1 MKKIKIFLKQF
12 YWIRFFHLYL
22 KQLYLK
28 TFYSSTKAK
37 EKYIKKQFKKYLG
50 YEIDFNKEPETFT
63 QKIQFRKLYDN
74 NPLYS
79 ICADKYRVREYV
91 KEKIGEEYL
100 VPLYLV
106 TDKLTE
112 EQWEKLPNS
121 FVAKANHNSGP
132 VQIVRDKNKVNKK
145 EIIRELNNQLKLDFG
160 VLSMEKYYSDIPRKI
175 IVEKFLENNGEKD
188 LRDYKFFCFNG
199 KVEYCQLIKNR
210 TIEETI
216 DFYDKNWKL
225 QEFIGLLN
233 PINPIEKHSTTV
245 NNKPKNYSLMLEL
258 AEKLARDFDF
268 VRVDFYN
275 IDGKIYFGEL
285 TFCPA
290 SGIGTFIPEEW
301 NYKFGSYWKQK
312 EGI

>member
-1 MKKIKIFLKQF
+1 MKKIKSFLKQF
-12 YWIRFFHLYL
+12 YWIRFFHQYL
-22 KQLYLK
+22 RQLYLK
-28 TFYSSTKAK
+28 IFYSTTKAK
-37 EKYIKKQFKKYLG
+37 EKYIKKQFKKHLG
-50 YEIDFNKEPETFT
+50 YEIDFNREPETFN
-63 QKIQFRKLYDN
+63 QKIQFRKIYDD

-132 VQIVRDKNKVNKK
+132 VQIVRDKNKINKK

-199 KVEYCQLIKNR
+199 KVKYCQLIKNR

-301 NYKFGSYWKQK
+301 NYKFGSYWAKK
-312 EGI
+312 K